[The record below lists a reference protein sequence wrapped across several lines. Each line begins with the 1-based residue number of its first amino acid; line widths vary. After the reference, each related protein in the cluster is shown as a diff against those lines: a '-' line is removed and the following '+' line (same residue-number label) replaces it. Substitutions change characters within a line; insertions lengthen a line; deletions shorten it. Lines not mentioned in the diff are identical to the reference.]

1 MQCTRAAAVGGGVP
15 SQQAWNRLCIALSR
29 PIGTG
34 PITGLTAGK
43 PHHFNDIHCW
53 SSAVAVMQCTL
64 VVRRTKRMLQGVV
77 GEVSPPVRHPASGQP
92 GKSAVSS
99 VHGWIHPLSRI
110 GGCEASSAGAKK
122 NPPNQRPSSGGRLGL
137 SASAPVVQVGMHV
150 LWKTS

>member
-1 MQCTRAAAVGGGVP
+1 MRCTRAAAVGGGVP

-92 GKSAVSS
+92 GKSVSPWMDTPTFTNRR
-99 VHGWIHPLSRI
+99 VRGVFR
-110 GGCEASSAGAKK
+110 GRKK

-137 SASAPVVQVGMHV
+137 PASAPVVQVGMHA